1 MHAYVRIIRELV
13 GLLNFNT
20 FLIME
25 GLFIGS
31 QDEKCSNN
39 RRMHALKL
47 FVVRLF
53 RSIVGGVIYQS
64 WKKDMR

>member
-13 GLLNFNT
+13 VLLNFNI

-31 QDEKCSNN
+31 QDEMCYNN
-39 RRMHALKL
+39 RRMHVLKL

-53 RSIVGGVIYQS
+53 RSITGGVLYQS
-64 WKKDMR
+64 

>member
-13 GLLNFNT
+13 GLLSFNT

-31 QDEKCSNN
+31 QDENCYSNG
-39 RRMHALKL
+39 RMHALKL
-47 FVVRLF
+47 FVESLF
-53 RSIVGGVIYQS
+53 RSITGGVIYQS
-64 WKKDMR
+64 

>member
-13 GLLNFNT
+13 GMLNFNT

>member
-1 MHAYVRIIRELV
+1 MYAYVRIIRELV